1 MFIKSLIPVLIGL
14 SIVGCKS
21 SSNGNRVTTTRSKTG
36 TQKPAQTPAAS
47 ARGTANPGDTAPTS
61 QQKLACGDYSKKM
74 ESLGWTSDVL
84 ELNDQNKKIQV
95 SYFIPQN
102 SDLKNPVLVLPHHL
116 DNMTE
121 ELARNILEIAKE
133 NLFDPI
139 IMEPRGIG
147 CSTALPT
154 DKKEWN
160 SFTADK
166 VAADAEVL
174 RKKLLNDQPWKVWA
188 NNQSALIALKV
199 VEMNPQTVRSL
210 HLSDF
215 ALADTPVE
223 QEKHKLSAQI
233 KAWKDFKEFSKKNGF
248 EITDDVEVKIK
259 KVLLEQHACTDSQKI
274 CKLDLMTSFIELL
287 SGDDSQWK
295 KSVAMMAQLSEGK
308 IPNELNLIAQ
318 KTQKDYLYNQLLIA
332 AHVDS
337 DEYLTACE
345 KALNDSTLKPLIE
358 VNPLNSC
365 RADQALKNLYLSEL
379 RGKVQHKKLD
389 TQLIQKNIKDRN
401 IEINI
406 ALGERSLLNPLSL
419 ASDTAKML
427 TGAEDLENLLTP
439 ESGTDLFFEPQLLE
453 SLK

>member
-36 TQKPAQTPAAS
+36 VQKPAQTPATS
-47 ARGTANPGDTAPTS
+47 TPSPRGAGNADTAG
-61 QQKLACGDYSKKM
+61 QQLACGDYSKKM
-74 ESLGWTSDVL
+74 ESLGWTSAVL

-95 SYFIPQN
+95 SYFIPLN
-102 SDLKNPVLVLPHHL
+102 ASFKNPVLVLPHQL
-116 DNMTE
+116 DTMTA
-121 ELARNILEIAKE
+121 ELATQILETAKE

-147 CSTALPT
+147 CSTALPA

-160 SFTADK
+160 NFTADK

-174 RKKLLNDQPWKVWA
+174 RKKLINDQPWKVWA
-188 NNQSALIALKV
+188 NNQSALIALKMI
-199 VEMNPQTVRSL
+199 EMNPQTVRSL

-287 SGDDSQWK
+287 SGSDSEWK
-295 KSVAMMAQLSEGK
+295 RAMGIIAQLSEGK
-308 IPNELNLIAQ
+308 ISNELNLIAQ
-318 KTQKDYLYNQLLIA
+318 KNQKDYLYNQLLTA

-345 KALNDSTLKPLIE
+345 KAMNDSTLKPLIE

-379 RGKVQHKKLD
+379 RGKVTHKKLD

-401 IEINI
+401 IEVNI